1 MTNKQHGGGISAT
14 NRGETGNESEREP
27 ASNRHDDITDPGGR
41 WQFDEKVTQVFDDML
56 ERSIPQY
63 EVMRRAVT
71 NVAAR
76 YMQPTTAILDLG
88 TSRGEV
94 LAALLAHGDGEFQ
107 FLGIEASKPMLVA
120 CRERFKESIETGVI
134 DIRKMDLRT
143 EYPDVMASVT
153 TSVLTLQFLPLECR
167 QQVLTNVYDHTIS
180 GGAFILV
187 EKVLGCTSEID
198 SLMVDEYYK
207 LKRKNGYSMEQIE
220 RKRLSL
226 EGSLVPVTA
235 GWNEDLLRM
244 AGFRKIDCFWRW
256 MNFAAWVAIK
266 E

>member
-1 MTNKQHGGGISAT
+1 MTDKHDVDGNSST
-14 NRGETGNESEREP
+14 NSGEGRSDSDRGQ
-27 ASNRHDDITDPGGR
+27 ASNGHDDVTDPGGR
-41 WQFDEKVTQVFDDML
+41 WQFDEKVTLVFDDML

-63 EVMRRAVT
+63 EVMRLAVT
-71 NVAAR
+71 NVASR

-94 LAALLAHGDGEFQ
+94 LAALLAHGEDDFH
-107 FLGIEASKPMLVA
+107 FIGIEASAPMLAA
-120 CRERFKESIETGVI
+120 CRDRFKESIETGVI

-143 EYPDVMASVT
+143 EYPDVRASVT

-167 QQVLTNVYDHTIS
+167 QQVLTNIYEHTIS

-207 LKRKNGYSMEQIE
+207 LKLKNGYSMEQIE

-226 EGSLVPVTA
+226 EGALVPVTA
-235 GWNEDLLRM
+235 AWNEDLLRM

>member
-1 MTNKQHGGGISAT
+1 MTNKHDAGGASSI
-14 NRGETGNESEREP
+14 NRGSAGSDSEREQ
-27 ASNRHDDITDPGGR
+27 ASIARDDITDPGGR

-71 NVAAR
+71 NVASR
-76 YMQPTTAILDLG
+76 YMQSTAVILDLG

-94 LAALLAHGDGEFQ
+94 LAALLAHGDSDSRFI
-107 FLGIEASKPMLVA
+107 GIEASEPMLAA
-120 CRERFKESIETGVI
+120 CRDRFKEWIDKGVI

-143 EYPDVMASVT
+143 DYPDVMASVT

-167 QQVLTNVYDHTIS
+167 QQVLTNVYDHTIG

-198 SLMVDEYYK
+198 GLMVDEYYK
-207 LKRKNGYSMEQIE
+207 LKLENGYSMEQIE

-235 GWNEDLLRM
+235 SWNEDLLRM